1 MCMLAT
7 AIYRSSCTLFFFL
20 HLHVIMTGNCNENVT
35 GMYDV
40 FKLKGVEKSVS
51 HHVAV
56 RTD

>member
-1 MCMLAT
+1 
-7 AIYRSSCTLFFFL
+7 
-20 HLHVIMTGNCNENVT
+20 MTGNCNENVT